1 MSAVGE
7 DDEHIRAAVD
17 TQRAVIVFNKFKR
30 NYLNCQND
38 ET

>member
-7 DDEHIRAAVD
+7 VDERIRAAVD

-30 NYLNCQND
+30 NYVNCQNND
-38 ET
+38 T

>member
-17 TQRAVIVFNKFKR
+17 TQRTVIVFNKFRR

-38 ET
+38 DT